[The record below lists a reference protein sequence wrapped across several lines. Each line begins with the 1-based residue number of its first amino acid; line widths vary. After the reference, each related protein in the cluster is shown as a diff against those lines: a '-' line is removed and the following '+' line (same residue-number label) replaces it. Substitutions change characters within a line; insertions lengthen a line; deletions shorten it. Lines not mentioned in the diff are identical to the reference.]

1 MLAVALVP
9 ARCEN
14 AAVIDRLGAAG
25 LRCPMPQK
33 NPYAED
39 LGSLDPLKALAET
52 PRKIQAVVGKW
63 PAKRWK
69 KSYAPGKW
77 SARLI
82 LVHLAQ
88 TELALTTRVRFGASQ
103 DGYVAQSFDQDQWL
117 PLDDRADGAT
127 ALAAYLALRKLNVLM
142 FKGMT
147 PKQRARVFTHPEFGP
162 LTPDWVAAQLA
173 GHDIHHLKQLKQI
186 K

>member
-1 MLAVALVP
+1 MA
-9 ARCEN
+9 
-14 AAVIDRLGAAG
+14 
-25 LRCPMPQK
+25 QK
-33 NPYAED
+33 NPYGGD

-52 PRKIQAVVGKW
+52 PKKIQAMVGKW
-63 PAKRWK
+63 PATRWA

-88 TELALTTRVRFGASQ
+88 TEIALTTRVRFAASQ

-117 PLDDRADGAT
+117 SLDERADGAT
-127 ALAAYLALRKLNVLM
+127 ALGAYVALRKLNVLM
-142 FKGMT
+142 FKGLT
-147 PKQRARVFTHPEFGP
+147 PNQRKRVFTHPEYGP
-162 LTPDWVAAQLA
+162 LTPEWVAAQLA
-173 GHDIHHLKQLKQI
+173 GHDIHHLKQLRLI